1 MRQGFRVTRYMSYR
15 MMMTMMMV
23 LLWYQIVL
31 KKVPE
36 KLLMESY
43 VNHDDNQKQIKKSW
57 ITPFPF
63 DIFTVISKL

>member
-1 MRQGFRVTRYMSYR
+1 
-15 MMMTMMMV
+15 MMMV

-43 VNHDDNQKQIKKSW
+43 VNHDDNQKQIKNSW